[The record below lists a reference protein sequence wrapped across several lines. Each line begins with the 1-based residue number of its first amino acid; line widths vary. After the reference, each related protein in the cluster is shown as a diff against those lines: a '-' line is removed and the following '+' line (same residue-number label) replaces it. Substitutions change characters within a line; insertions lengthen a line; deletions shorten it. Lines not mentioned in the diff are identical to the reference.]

1 MKRGSRRRPNGTCKK
16 RMKPEEFREAMDER
30 MATPAGRQLYQQRN
44 WIAETPFAIIK
55 ALMNLRQFPTRGID
69 KVKTEGKTF
78 YFSKNG
84 RKIAPTCKIV
94 CRHHLVK

>member
-1 MKRGSRRRPNGTCKK
+1 
-16 RMKPEEFREAMDER
+16 MKPEEFREAMDER